1 MYEQLI
7 KGRWMAKQVHRQLQS
22 ASSDSASQLS
32 KSPGTGIWATQIL
45 DHSICGSAVRETVA
59 GLAPRIGQTRTD
71 GMTTGTAQK
80 DRQAGLFAS
89 HSSDSPLQIVKDWT
103 EAVLPAKPEAYLG
116 ICSGQGAQTWGSAL
130 QALPPAQAGL
140 QCQMDPTRCQGM
152 TPASARRAPPRV
164 VIRRRLLAGE
174 DPGPRCQTQI
184 SLPDTDPRVSLSRA
198 TQSGDQT
205 VTARQ

>member
-80 DRQAGLFAS
+80 DRQAGLSAS
-89 HSSDSPLQIVKDWT
+89 HSSDSPLQIGLN
-103 EAVLPAKPEAYLG
+103 AAAAAAYLR
-116 ICSGQGAQTWGSAL
+116 GALAN
-130 QALPPAQAGL
+130 ACVKCA
-140 QCQMDPTRCQGM
+140 RCHNGG
-152 TPASARRAPPRV
+152 V
-164 VIRRRLLAGE
+164 
-174 DPGPRCQTQI
+174 
-184 SLPDTDPRVSLSRA
+184 
-198 TQSGDQT
+198 
-205 VTARQ
+205 